1 MKTRSGNILI
11 AFLLLGVLITPNINQ
26 FFHLANDHHKETKC
40 QEDTLHF
47 HQEESG
53 CDLNATFVTPYTY
66 IDLIDFSPYQVEKL
80 PQLPQESSPI
90 FQLIGE
96 TSFHLRGPPFLLFLS

>member
-1 MKTRSGNILI
+1 MRTRVGNILVV
-11 AFLLLGVLITPNINQ
+11 FLLLGVLVTPNINQ
-26 FFHLANDHHKETKC
+26 LFHLVNDHHKETKC
-40 QEDTLHF
+40 QEYTLHL

-66 IDLIDFSPYQVEKL
+66 IDLIYFTPYQAGEL
-80 PQLPQESSPI
+80 PLLPQENSPI

>member
-1 MKTRSGNILI
+1 MRTRVGNILI
-11 AFLLLGVLITPNINQ
+11 AFLLLGVLVTPNLNQ
-26 FFHLANDHHKETKC
+26 LFHLVNDHHKETKC
-40 QEDTLHF
+40 QEYTLHF

-53 CDLNATFVTPYTY
+53 CDLNATFVTPYTH
-66 IDLIDFSPYQVEKL
+66 IDFIDFSPYQAGEL
-80 PQLPQESSPI
+80 PQLPQENSSI